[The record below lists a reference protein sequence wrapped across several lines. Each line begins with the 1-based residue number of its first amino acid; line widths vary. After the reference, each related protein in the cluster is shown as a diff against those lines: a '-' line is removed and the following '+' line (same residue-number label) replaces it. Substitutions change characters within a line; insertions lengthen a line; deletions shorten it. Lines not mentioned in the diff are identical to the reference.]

1 MKKLYTISLLVL
13 CFVAAG
19 CSDWLN
25 VAPSN
30 QVNEENLFSTGDGYR
45 NALNGV
51 YLDLGTSTLYGQ
63 NLSWGFMDVIAQ
75 YYSSADLNKER
86 VYYQALTY
94 KFEHTNV
101 KSIISSIWSRSY
113 NNIAN
118 CNNLINQV
126 SNANPSLFVQGEFEK
141 NMIHG
146 EALALRAFIHF
157 EILRMFAPA
166 MMKDD
171 HKAYMPYVDVYPT
184 FVPAYETNEE
194 ILKKVIADLKEA
206 KRMMAQCDITEEHRG
221 WMSTN
226 PRMLGSGLSTGDIA
240 EEDVFFAFRGY
251 RMNYYAITAILARVY
266 FWNGEY
272 ELAYN
277 EAKEVLDATYDD
289 DGQKCFSFM
298 EYLELG
304 NNMKDY
310 NSIIMCFFNKTLQE
324 NYEPFIM
331 KGGDKDLFYLV
342 DFEKGEKELDQ
353 RLLEGM
359 IGSERSSKYSRKY
372 NIPLGT
378 NGSDMIPGIRL
389 SEMYYIMGEYFART
403 NNFIKAGEMLDEVR
417 FNRGIITTNL
427 KNTITTLDGYHTEML
442 KDMRKEFVGEGQL
455 FFQYKRLDKKP
466 AQNAI
471 LVFEKPDNEDV

>member
-13 CFVAAG
+13 CIVTTG

-30 QVNEENLFSTGDGYR
+30 QVNEENLFSTGNGYR

-63 NLSWGFMDVIAQ
+63 NLSWGFMDLIAQ
-75 YYSSADLNKER
+75 YYSPVELNKER
-86 VYYQALTY
+86 VYYQALNY
-94 KFEHTNV
+94 KFEHTDV

-126 SNANPSLFVQGEFEK
+126 SNASPSLFEQGELEK

-194 ILKKVIADLKEA
+194 ILKKVVADLKEA
-206 KRMMAQCDITEEHRG
+206 KRMLAQCDITEEHRE
-221 WMSTN
+221 WMAIN
-226 PRMLGSGLSTGDIA
+226 PRMLGIDLSAGDIA

-310 NSIIMCFFNKTLQE
+310 IVRSDREGGRWRSDIVIRSLNVKCPPMILELKSAET
-324 NYEPFIM
+324 YRYGGGTYVPYH
-331 KGGDKDLFYLV
+331 KG
-342 DFEKGEKELDQ
+342 FEQQ
-353 RLLEGM
+353 RNTG
-359 IGSERSSKYSRKY
+359 
-372 NIPLGT
+372 
-378 NGSDMIPGIRL
+378 
-389 SEMYYIMGEYFART
+389 
-403 NNFIKAGEMLDEVR
+403 AGRGVTAGGHTAGQRYR
-417 FNRGIITTNL
+417 FR
-427 KNTITTLDGYHTEML
+427 
-442 KDMRKEFVGEGQL
+442 
-455 FFQYKRLDKKP
+455 
-466 AQNAI
+466 AQDRRA
-471 LVFEKPDNEDV
+471 D

>member
-13 CFVAAG
+13 CIVTTG

-30 QVNEENLFSTGDGYR
+30 QVNEENLFSTGNGYR

-63 NLSWGFMDVIAQ
+63 NLSWGFMDLIAQ
-75 YYSSADLNKER
+75 YYSPVELNKER
-86 VYYQALTY
+86 VYYQALNY
-94 KFEHTNV
+94 KFEHTDV

-126 SNANPSLFVQGEFEK
+126 SNASPSLFEQGELEK

-194 ILKKVIADLKEA
+194 ILKKVVADLKEA
-206 KRMMAQCDITEEHRG
+206 KRMLAQCDITEEHRE
-221 WMSTN
+221 WMAIN
-226 PRMLGSGLSTGDIA
+226 PRMLGIDLSAGDIA

-324 NYEPFIM
+324 DYEPFIT
-331 KGGDKDLFYLV
+331 KSSKDVFYLA

-353 RLLEGM
+353 RLLEDM
-359 IGSERSSKYSRKY
+359 IGSERSNKYSRKY
-372 NIPLGT
+372 DIPQIGRA
-378 NGSDMIPGIRL
+378 SCR
-389 SEMYYIMGEYFART
+389 ER
-403 NNFIKAGEMLDEVR
+403 V
-417 FNRGIITTNL
+417 
-427 KNTITTLDGYHTEML
+427 
-442 KDMRKEFVGEGQL
+442 
-455 FFQYKRLDKKP
+455 
-466 AQNAI
+466 
-471 LVFEKPDNEDV
+471 

>member
-13 CFVAAG
+13 CLVATG

-30 QVNEENLFSTGDGYR
+30 QVNEENLFSTGNGYR

-63 NLSWGFMDVIAQ
+63 NLSWGFMDLIAQ
-75 YYSSADLNKER
+75 YYSPVELNKER
-86 VYYQALTY
+86 VYYQALNY
-94 KFEHTNV
+94 KFEHADV

-126 SNANPSLFVQGEFEK
+126 SNASPLLFEQGEFEK

-194 ILKKVIADLKEA
+194 ILKKVVADLKEA
-206 KRMMAQCDITEEHRG
+206 KRMLAQCDITEEHRD
-221 WMSTN
+221 WMATN
-226 PRMLGSGLSTGDIA
+226 PRMLGINLSAGNIA

-324 NYEPFIM
+324 DYEPFIM
-331 KGGDKDLFYLV
+331 KSSKDVLYLV

-359 IGSERSSKYSRKY
+359 IGSERSNKYSRKY
-372 NIPLGT
+372 DIPLGT

-427 KNTITTLDGYHTEML
+427 KNTITTLDGYHTEMI

-466 AQNAI
+466 VKNAI
-471 LVFEKPDNEDV
+471 FVFEKPDNEDV

>member
-13 CFVAAG
+13 CIVTTG

-30 QVNEENLFSTGDGYR
+30 QVNEENLFSTGNGYR

-63 NLSWGFMDVIAQ
+63 NLSWGFMDLIAQ
-75 YYSSADLNKER
+75 YYSPVELNKER
-86 VYYQALTY
+86 VYYQALNY
-94 KFEHTNV
+94 KFEHTDV

-126 SNANPSLFVQGEFEK
+126 SNASPSLFEQGELEK

-194 ILKKVIADLKEA
+194 ILKKVVADLKEA
-206 KRMMAQCDITEEHRG
+206 KRMLAQCDITEEHRE
-221 WMSTN
+221 WMAIN
-226 PRMLGSGLSTGDIA
+226 PRMLGIDLSAGDIA

-324 NYEPFIM
+324 DYEPFIT
-331 KGGDKDLFYLV
+331 KSSKDVFYLA

-353 RLLEGM
+353 RLLEDM
-359 IGSERSSKYSRKY
+359 IGSERSNKYSRKY
-372 NIPLGT
+372 DIPLGT

-427 KNTITTLDGYHTEML
+427 KNTITTLDGYHTEMI

-466 AQNAI
+466 AKNAI
-471 LVFEKPDNEDV
+471 FVFEKPDNEDV

>member
-1 MKKLYTISLLVL
+1 M
-13 CFVAAG
+13 
-19 CSDWLN
+19 
-25 VAPSN
+25 
-30 QVNEENLFSTGDGYR
+30 
-45 NALNGV
+45 
-51 YLDLGTSTLYGQ
+51 DL
-63 NLSWGFMDVIAQ
+63 IAQ
-75 YYSSADLNKER
+75 YYSPVELNKER
-86 VYYQALTY
+86 VYYQALNY
-94 KFEHTNV
+94 KFEHTDV

-126 SNANPSLFVQGEFEK
+126 SNASPSLFEQGELEK

-194 ILKKVIADLKEA
+194 ILKKVVADLKEA
-206 KRMMAQCDITEEHRG
+206 KRMLAQCDITEEHRE
-221 WMSTN
+221 WMAIN
-226 PRMLGSGLSTGDIA
+226 PRMLGIDLSAGDIA

-324 NYEPFIM
+324 DYEPFIT
-331 KGGDKDLFYLV
+331 KSSKDVFYLA

-353 RLLEGM
+353 RLLEDM
-359 IGSERSSKYSRKY
+359 IGSERSNKYSRKY
-372 NIPLGT
+372 DISLGT
-378 NGSDMIPGIRL
+378 YGSDMIPGIRL

-466 AQNAI
+466 AKNAI
-471 LVFEKPDNEDV
+471 FVFEKPNNEDV

>member
-13 CFVAAG
+13 CIVTTG

-30 QVNEENLFSTGDGYR
+30 QVNEENLFSTGNGYR

-63 NLSWGFMDVIAQ
+63 NLSWGFMDLIAQ
-75 YYSSADLNKER
+75 YYSPVELNKER
-86 VYYQALTY
+86 VYYQALNY
-94 KFEHTNV
+94 KFEHTDV

-126 SNANPSLFVQGEFEK
+126 SNASPSLFEQGELEK

-194 ILKKVIADLKEA
+194 ILKKVVADLKEA
-206 KRMMAQCDITEEHRG
+206 KRMLAQCDITEEHRE
-221 WMSTN
+221 WMAIN
-226 PRMLGSGLSTGDIA
+226 PRMLGIDLSAGDIA

-324 NYEPFIM
+324 DYEPFIT
-331 KGGDKDLFYLV
+331 KSKDVFYLA

-353 RLLEGM
+353 RLLEDM
-359 IGSERSSKYSRKY
+359 IGSERSNKYSRKY
-372 NIPLGT
+372 DIPLGT
-378 NGSDMIPGIRL
+378 YGSDMIPGIRL

-466 AQNAI
+466 AKNAI
-471 LVFEKPDNEDV
+471 FVFEKPDNEDV

>member
-13 CFVAAG
+13 CIVTTG

-30 QVNEENLFSTGDGYR
+30 QVNEENLFSTGNGYR

-63 NLSWGFMDVIAQ
+63 NLSWGFMDLIAQ
-75 YYSSADLNKER
+75 YYSPVELNKER
-86 VYYQALTY
+86 VYYQALNY
-94 KFEHTNV
+94 KFEHTDV

-126 SNANPSLFVQGEFEK
+126 SNASPSLFEQGELEK

-194 ILKKVIADLKEA
+194 ILKKVVADLKEA
-206 KRMMAQCDITEEHRG
+206 KRMLAQCDITEEHRE
-221 WMSTN
+221 WMAIN
-226 PRMLGSGLSTGDIA
+226 PRMLGIDLSAGDIA
-240 EEDVFFAFRGY
+240 VEDVFFAFRGY
-251 RMNYYAITAILARVY
+251 RMNYYAMTAILARVY

-324 NYEPFIM
+324 DYEPFIT
-331 KGGDKDLFYLV
+331 KSSKDVFYLA

-353 RLLEGM
+353 RLLEDM
-359 IGSERSSKYSRKY
+359 IGSERSNKYSRKY
-372 NIPLGT
+372 DISLGT
-378 NGSDMIPGIRL
+378 YGSDMIPGIRL

-466 AQNAI
+466 AKNAI
-471 LVFEKPDNEDV
+471 FVFEKPNNEDV

>member
-1 MKKLYTISLLVL
+1 MSV
-13 CFVAAG
+13 F
-19 CSDWLN
+19 
-25 VAPSN
+25 PSN
-30 QVNEENLFSTGDGYR
+30 
-45 NALNGV
+45 
-51 YLDLGTSTLYGQ
+51 
-63 NLSWGFMDVIAQ
+63 
-75 YYSSADLNKER
+75 
-86 VYYQALTY
+86 
-94 KFEHTNV
+94 

-126 SNANPSLFVQGEFEK
+126 SNASPSLFEQGELEK

-194 ILKKVIADLKEA
+194 ILKKVVADLKEA
-206 KRMMAQCDITEEHRG
+206 KRMLAQCDITEEHRE
-221 WMSTN
+221 WMAIN
-226 PRMLGSGLSTGDIA
+226 PRMLGIDLSAGDIA

-324 NYEPFIM
+324 DYEPFIT
-331 KGGDKDLFYLV
+331 KSSKDVFYLA

-353 RLLEGM
+353 RLLEDM
-359 IGSERSSKYSRKY
+359 IGSERSNKYSRKY
-372 NIPLGT
+372 DIPLGT
-378 NGSDMIPGIRL
+378 YGSDMIPGIRL

-466 AQNAI
+466 AKNAI
-471 LVFEKPDNEDV
+471 FVFEKPDNEDV

>member
-1 MKKLYTISLLVL
+1 M
-13 CFVAAG
+13 
-19 CSDWLN
+19 
-25 VAPSN
+25 
-30 QVNEENLFSTGDGYR
+30 
-45 NALNGV
+45 
-51 YLDLGTSTLYGQ
+51 
-63 NLSWGFMDVIAQ
+63 
-75 YYSSADLNKER
+75 
-86 VYYQALTY
+86 
-94 KFEHTNV
+94 

-126 SNANPSLFVQGEFEK
+126 SNASPSLFEQGELEK

-194 ILKKVIADLKEA
+194 ILKKVVADLKEA
-206 KRMMAQCDITEEHRG
+206 KRMLAQCDITEEHRE
-221 WMSTN
+221 WMAIN
-226 PRMLGSGLSTGDIA
+226 PRMLGIDLSAGDIA

-324 NYEPFIM
+324 DYEPFIT
-331 KGGDKDLFYLV
+331 KSSKDVFYLA

-353 RLLEGM
+353 RLLEDM
-359 IGSERSSKYSRKY
+359 IGSERSNKYSRKY
-372 NIPLGT
+372 DISLGT
-378 NGSDMIPGIRL
+378 YGSDMIPGIRL

-466 AQNAI
+466 AKNAI
-471 LVFEKPDNEDV
+471 FVFEKPNNEDV

>member
-13 CFVAAG
+13 CIVTTG

-30 QVNEENLFSTGDGYR
+30 QVNEENLFSTGNGYR

-63 NLSWGFMDVIAQ
+63 NLSWGFMDLIAQ
-75 YYSSADLNKER
+75 YYSPVELNKER
-86 VYYQALTY
+86 VYYQALNY
-94 KFEHTNV
+94 KFEHTDV

-126 SNANPSLFVQGEFEK
+126 SNASPSLFEQGELEK

-194 ILKKVIADLKEA
+194 ILKKVVADLKEA
-206 KRMMAQCDITEEHRG
+206 KRMLAQCDITEEHRE
-221 WMSTN
+221 WMAIN
-226 PRMLGSGLSTGDIA
+226 PRMLGIDLSAGDIA

-304 NNMKDY
+304 NSMKDY

-324 NYEPFIM
+324 DYEPFIT
-331 KGGDKDLFYLV
+331 KSSKDVFYLA
-342 DFEKGEKELDQ
+342 DFEKG
-353 RLLEGM
+353 
-359 IGSERSSKYSRKY
+359 
-372 NIPLGT
+372 
-378 NGSDMIPGIRL
+378 
-389 SEMYYIMGEYFART
+389 
-403 NNFIKAGEMLDEVR
+403 
-417 FNRGIITTNL
+417 
-427 KNTITTLDGYHTEML
+427 
-442 KDMRKEFVGEGQL
+442 
-455 FFQYKRLDKKP
+455 
-466 AQNAI
+466 
-471 LVFEKPDNEDV
+471 

>member
-1 MKKLYTISLLVL
+1 
-13 CFVAAG
+13 
-19 CSDWLN
+19 
-25 VAPSN
+25 
-30 QVNEENLFSTGDGYR
+30 
-45 NALNGV
+45 
-51 YLDLGTSTLYGQ
+51 
-63 NLSWGFMDVIAQ
+63 
-75 YYSSADLNKER
+75 
-86 VYYQALTY
+86 
-94 KFEHTNV
+94 
-101 KSIISSIWSRSY
+101 
-113 NNIAN
+113 
-118 CNNLINQV
+118 
-126 SNANPSLFVQGEFEK
+126 
-141 NMIHG
+141 
-146 EALALRAFIHF
+146 
-157 EILRMFAPA
+157 

-194 ILKKVIADLKEA
+194 ILKKVVADLKEA
-206 KRMMAQCDITEEHRG
+206 KRMLAQCDITEEHRE
-221 WMSTN
+221 WMAIN
-226 PRMLGSGLSTGDIA
+226 PRMLGIDLSAGDIA

-324 NYEPFIM
+324 DYEPFIT
-331 KGGDKDLFYLV
+331 KSSKDVFYLA

-353 RLLEGM
+353 RLLEDM
-359 IGSERSSKYSRKY
+359 IGSERSNKYSRKY
-372 NIPLGT
+372 DISLGT
-378 NGSDMIPGIRL
+378 YGSDMIPGIRL

-466 AQNAI
+466 AKNAI
-471 LVFEKPDNEDV
+471 FVFEKPNNEDV

>member
-1 MKKLYTISLLVL
+1 MPTN
-13 CFVAAG
+13 A
-19 CSDWLN
+19 
-25 VAPSN
+25 SN
-30 QVNEENLFSTGDGYR
+30 SSEENLFSTGNGYR

-63 NLSWGFMDVIAQ
+63 NLSWGFMDLIAQ
-75 YYSSADLNKER
+75 YYSPVELNKER
-86 VYYQALTY
+86 VYYQALNY
-94 KFEHTNV
+94 KFEHTDV

-126 SNANPSLFVQGEFEK
+126 SNASPSLFEQGELEK

-194 ILKKVIADLKEA
+194 ILKKVVADLKEA
-206 KRMMAQCDITEEHRG
+206 KRMLAQCDITEEHRE
-221 WMSTN
+221 WMAIN
-226 PRMLGSGLSTGDIA
+226 PRMLGIDLSAGDIA

-324 NYEPFIM
+324 DYEPFIT
-331 KGGDKDLFYLV
+331 KSSKDVFYLA

-353 RLLEGM
+353 RLLEDM
-359 IGSERSSKYSRKY
+359 IGSERSNKYSRKY
-372 NIPLGT
+372 DIPLGT
-378 NGSDMIPGIRL
+378 YGSDMIPGIRL

-466 AQNAI
+466 AKNAI
-471 LVFEKPDNEDV
+471 FVFEKPDNEDV

>member
-1 MKKLYTISLLVL
+1 M
-13 CFVAAG
+13 
-19 CSDWLN
+19 
-25 VAPSN
+25 
-30 QVNEENLFSTGDGYR
+30 
-45 NALNGV
+45 
-51 YLDLGTSTLYGQ
+51 DL
-63 NLSWGFMDVIAQ
+63 IAQ
-75 YYSSADLNKER
+75 YYSPVELNKER
-86 VYYQALTY
+86 VYYQALNY
-94 KFEHTNV
+94 KFEHTDV

-126 SNANPSLFVQGEFEK
+126 SNASPSLFEQGELEK

-194 ILKKVIADLKEA
+194 ILKKVVADLKEA
-206 KRMMAQCDITEEHRG
+206 KRMLAQCDITEEHRE
-221 WMSTN
+221 WMAIN
-226 PRMLGSGLSTGDIA
+226 PRMWGIDLSAGDIA

-324 NYEPFIM
+324 DYEPFIT
-331 KGGDKDLFYLV
+331 KSSKDVFYLA

-353 RLLEGM
+353 RLLEDM
-359 IGSERSSKYSRKY
+359 IGSERSNKYSRKY
-372 NIPLGT
+372 DIPLGT
-378 NGSDMIPGIRL
+378 YGSDMIPGIRL

-466 AQNAI
+466 AKNAI
-471 LVFEKPDNEDV
+471 FVFEKPDNEDV

>member
-13 CFVAAG
+13 CIVTTG

-30 QVNEENLFSTGDGYR
+30 QVNEENLFSTGNGYR

-63 NLSWGFMDVIAQ
+63 NLSWGFMDLIAQ
-75 YYSSADLNKER
+75 YYSPVELNKER
-86 VYYQALTY
+86 VYYQALNY
-94 KFEHTNV
+94 KFEHTDV

-126 SNANPSLFVQGEFEK
+126 SNASPSLFEQGELEK

-194 ILKKVIADLKEA
+194 ILKKVVADLKEA
-206 KRMMAQCDITEEHRG
+206 KRMLAQCDITEEHRE
-221 WMSTN
+221 WMAIN
-226 PRMLGSGLSTGDIA
+226 PRMLGIDLSAGDIA

-324 NYEPFIM
+324 DYEPFIT
-331 KGGDKDLFYLV
+331 KSSKDVFYLA

-353 RLLEGM
+353 RLLEDM
-359 IGSERSSKYSRKY
+359 IGSERSNKYSLKY
-372 NIPLGT
+372 DIPLGT
-378 NGSDMIPGIRL
+378 YGSDMIPGIRL

-466 AQNAI
+466 AKNAI
-471 LVFEKPDNEDV
+471 FVFEKPDNEDV

>member
-1 MKKLYTISLLVL
+1 MITTAPELIYMLKVNIGIALFYAFYKLFCCRDTFFQWRRIALLS
-13 CFVAAG
+13 F
-19 CSDWLN
+19 
-25 VAPSN
+25 
-30 QVNEENLFSTGDGYR
+30 
-45 NALNGV
+45 
-51 YLDLGTSTLYGQ
+51 
-63 NLSWGFMDVIAQ
+63 
-75 YYSSADLNKER
+75 
-86 VYYQALTY
+86 
-94 KFEHTNV
+94 
-101 KSIISSIWSRSY
+101 
-113 NNIAN
+113 
-118 CNNLINQV
+118 
-126 SNANPSLFVQGEFEK
+126 
-141 NMIHG
+141 
-146 EALALRAFIHF
+146 LALSFLYPLMDMQAWVK
-157 EILRMFAPA
+157 EQPA
-166 MMKDD
+166 INELADYYALMML
-171 HKAYMPYVDVYPT
+171 T
-184 FVPAYETNEE
+184 ETNEE
-194 ILKKVIADLKEA
+194 ILKKVVADLKEA
-206 KRMMAQCDITEEHRG
+206 KRMLAQCDITEEHRE
-221 WMSTN
+221 WMAIN
-226 PRMLGSGLSTGDIA
+226 PRMLGIDLSAGDIA

-324 NYEPFIM
+324 DYEPFIT
-331 KGGDKDLFYLV
+331 KSSKDVFYLA

-353 RLLEGM
+353 RLLEDM
-359 IGSERSSKYSRKY
+359 IGSERSNKYSRKY
-372 NIPLGT
+372 DIPLGT
-378 NGSDMIPGIRL
+378 YGSDMIPGIRL

-466 AQNAI
+466 AKNAI
-471 LVFEKPDNEDV
+471 FVFEKPDNEDV

>member
-13 CFVAAG
+13 CIVTTG

-30 QVNEENLFSTGDGYR
+30 QVNEENLFSTGNGYR

-63 NLSWGFMDVIAQ
+63 NLSWGFMDLIAQ
-75 YYSSADLNKER
+75 YYSPVELNKER
-86 VYYQALTY
+86 VYYQALNY
-94 KFEHTNV
+94 KFEHTDV

-126 SNANPSLFVQGEFEK
+126 SNASPSLFEQGELEK

-146 EALALRAFIHF
+146 EALALRAFIQ
-157 EILRMFAPA
+157 ILRMFAPA

-194 ILKKVIADLKEA
+194 ILKKVVADLKEA
-206 KRMMAQCDITEEHRG
+206 KRMLAQCDITEEHRE
-221 WMSTN
+221 WMAIN
-226 PRMLGSGLSTGDIA
+226 PRMLGIDLSAGDIA

-324 NYEPFIM
+324 DYEPFIT
-331 KGGDKDLFYLV
+331 KSSKDVFYLV

-353 RLLEGM
+353 RLLEDM
-359 IGSERSSKYSRKY
+359 IGSERSNKYSRKY
-372 NIPLGT
+372 DIPLGT
-378 NGSDMIPGIRL
+378 YGSDMIPGIRL

-466 AQNAI
+466 AKNAI
-471 LVFEKPDNEDV
+471 FVFEKPDNEDV

>member
-1 MKKLYTISLLVL
+1 M
-13 CFVAAG
+13 
-19 CSDWLN
+19 N
-25 VAPSN
+25 
-30 QVNEENLFSTGDGYR
+30 
-45 NALNGV
+45 
-51 YLDLGTSTLYGQ
+51 
-63 NLSWGFMDVIAQ
+63 
-75 YYSSADLNKER
+75 
-86 VYYQALTY
+86 
-94 KFEHTNV
+94 
-101 KSIISSIWSRSY
+101 SIISSILSRSY

-126 SNANPSLFVQGEFEK
+126 SNASPSLFEQGELEK

-194 ILKKVIADLKEA
+194 ILKKVVADLKEA
-206 KRMMAQCDITEEHRG
+206 KRMLAQCDITEEHRE
-221 WMSTN
+221 WMAIN
-226 PRMLGSGLSTGDIA
+226 PRMLGIDLSAGDIA

-289 DGQKCFSFM
+289 DGQKCFCFM

-324 NYEPFIM
+324 DYEPFIT
-331 KGGDKDLFYLV
+331 KSSKDVFYLA

-353 RLLEGM
+353 RLLEDM
-359 IGSERSSKYSRKY
+359 IGSERSNKYSRKY
-372 NIPLGT
+372 DIPLGT
-378 NGSDMIPGIRL
+378 YGSDMIPGIRL

-466 AQNAI
+466 AKNAI
-471 LVFEKPDNEDV
+471 FVFEKPDMKMFNK

>member
-1 MKKLYTISLLVL
+1 M
-13 CFVAAG
+13 
-19 CSDWLN
+19 
-25 VAPSN
+25 
-30 QVNEENLFSTGDGYR
+30 
-45 NALNGV
+45 
-51 YLDLGTSTLYGQ
+51 DL
-63 NLSWGFMDVIAQ
+63 IAQ
-75 YYSSADLNKER
+75 YYSPVELNKER
-86 VYYQALTY
+86 VYYQALNY
-94 KFEHTNV
+94 KFEHTDV

-126 SNANPSLFVQGEFEK
+126 SNASPSLFEQGELEK

-194 ILKKVIADLKEA
+194 ILKKVVADLKEA
-206 KRMMAQCDITEEHRG
+206 KRMLAQCDITEEHRE
-221 WMSTN
+221 WMAIN
-226 PRMLGSGLSTGDIA
+226 PRMLGIDLSAGDIA

-324 NYEPFIM
+324 DYEPFIT
-331 KGGDKDLFYLV
+331 KSSKDVFYLA

-353 RLLEGM
+353 RLLEDM
-359 IGSERSSKYSRKY
+359 IGSERSNKYSRKY
-372 NIPLGT
+372 DIPLGT
-378 NGSDMIPGIRL
+378 YGSDMIPGIRL

-466 AQNAI
+466 AKNAI
-471 LVFEKPDNEDV
+471 FVFEKPDNEDV

>member
-13 CFVAAG
+13 CIVTTG

-30 QVNEENLFSTGDGYR
+30 QVNEENLFSTGNGYR

-63 NLSWGFMDVIAQ
+63 NLSWGFMDLIAQ
-75 YYSSADLNKER
+75 YYSPVELNKER
-86 VYYQALTY
+86 VYYQALNY
-94 KFEHTNV
+94 KFEHTDV

-126 SNANPSLFVQGEFEK
+126 SNASPSLFEQGELEK

-194 ILKKVIADLKEA
+194 ILKKVVADLKEA
-206 KRMMAQCDITEEHRG
+206 KRMLAQCDITEEHRE
-221 WMSTN
+221 WMAIN
-226 PRMLGSGLSTGDIA
+226 PRMLGIDLSAGDIA

-324 NYEPFIM
+324 DYEPFIM
-331 KGGDKDLFYLV
+331 KSSKDVLYLV

-359 IGSERSSKYSRKY
+359 IGSERSNKYSRKY
-372 NIPLGT
+372 DIPLGT
-378 NGSDMIPGIRL
+378 YGSDMIPGIRL

-466 AQNAI
+466 AKNAI
-471 LVFEKPDNEDV
+471 FVFEKPDNEDV

>member
-13 CFVAAG
+13 CIVTTG

-30 QVNEENLFSTGDGYR
+30 QVNEENLFSTGNGYR

-63 NLSWGFMDVIAQ
+63 NLSWGFMDLIAQ
-75 YYSSADLNKER
+75 YYSPVELNKER
-86 VYYQALTY
+86 VYYQALNY
-94 KFEHTNV
+94 KFEHTDV

-126 SNANPSLFVQGEFEK
+126 SNASPSLFEQGELEK

-194 ILKKVIADLKEA
+194 ILKKVVADLKEA
-206 KRMMAQCDITEEHRG
+206 KRMLAQCDITEEHRE
-221 WMSTN
+221 WMAIN
-226 PRMLGSGLSTGDIA
+226 PRMLGIDLSAGDIA

-289 DGQKCFSFM
+289 DGQKVFFLFM

-324 NYEPFIM
+324 DYEPFIT
-331 KGGDKDLFYLV
+331 KSSKDVFYLA

-353 RLLEGM
+353 RLLEDM
-359 IGSERSSKYSRKY
+359 IGSERSNKYSRKY
-372 NIPLGT
+372 DISLGT
-378 NGSDMIPGIRL
+378 YGSDMIPGIRL

-466 AQNAI
+466 AKNAI
-471 LVFEKPDNEDV
+471 FVFEKPNNEDV

>member
-1 MKKLYTISLLVL
+1 M
-13 CFVAAG
+13 
-19 CSDWLN
+19 
-25 VAPSN
+25 
-30 QVNEENLFSTGDGYR
+30 
-45 NALNGV
+45 
-51 YLDLGTSTLYGQ
+51 
-63 NLSWGFMDVIAQ
+63 
-75 YYSSADLNKER
+75 NKER
-86 VYYQALTY
+86 VYYQALNY
-94 KFEHTNV
+94 KFEHTDV

-126 SNANPSLFVQGEFEK
+126 SNASPSLFEQGELEK

-194 ILKKVIADLKEA
+194 ILKKVVADLKEA
-206 KRMMAQCDITEEHRG
+206 KRMLAQCDITEEHRE
-221 WMSTN
+221 WMAIN
-226 PRMLGSGLSTGDIA
+226 PRMLGIDLSAGDIA

-324 NYEPFIM
+324 DYEPFIT
-331 KGGDKDLFYLV
+331 KSSKDVFYLA

-353 RLLEGM
+353 RLLEDM
-359 IGSERSSKYSRKY
+359 IGSERSNKYSRKY
-372 NIPLGT
+372 DIPLGT
-378 NGSDMIPGIRL
+378 YGSDMIPGIRL

-466 AQNAI
+466 AKNAI
-471 LVFEKPDNEDV
+471 FVFEKPDNEDV